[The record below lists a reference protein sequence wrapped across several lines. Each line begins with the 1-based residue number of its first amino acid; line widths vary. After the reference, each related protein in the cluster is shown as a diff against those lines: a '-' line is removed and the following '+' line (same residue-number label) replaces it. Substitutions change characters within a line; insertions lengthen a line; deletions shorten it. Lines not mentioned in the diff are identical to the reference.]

1 MNGEQKPLKKTL
13 SLMGMD
19 ILDDETRKKLNGMMR
34 QAIQADAT
42 ETAPAKYM
50 AVSGLTSYCVG
61 AWLFSLSGDWN
72 ALFAVGG
79 VMAVLSAGFILYDE
93 RTAKKRAK
101 AKAQAEI
108 ARWEHTE
115 KMMDSCSE
123 LLRDIG
129 TLNRL
134 LDDEVAVN
142 KELKERLYALEDSLL
157 DDAALEGGAQK
168 A

>member
-34 QAIQADAT
+34 QAIQADAA

-50 AVSGLTSYCVG
+50 VVSGLTSYCVG

-79 VMAVLSAGFILYDE
+79 VMACCRQGSSCMMKEPRKNAPRQKRKRKSHGGNI
-93 RTAKKRAK
+93 RKK
-101 AKAQAEI
+101 
-108 ARWEHTE
+108 
-115 KMMDSCSE
+115 
-123 LLRDIG
+123 
-129 TLNRL
+129 
-134 LDDEVAVN
+134 
-142 KELKERLYALEDSLL
+142 
-157 DDAALEGGAQK
+157 
-168 A
+168 

>member
-1 MNGEQKPLKKTL
+1 MNGEQKPLEKTL

-61 AWLFSLSGDWN
+61 AWLFSLSGDCN

-101 AKAQAEI
+101 AKAQAE
-108 ARWEHTE
+108 AY
-115 KMMDSCSE
+115 
-123 LLRDIG
+123 
-129 TLNRL
+129 
-134 LDDEVAVN
+134 
-142 KELKERLYALEDSLL
+142 KELSASITEDLIKMKEAEARLKHGWVTVKGANSTVV
-157 DDAALEGGAQK
+157 DATK
-168 A
+168 K

>member
-1 MNGEQKPLKKTL
+1 MNGEQKPLEKTL

-50 AVSGLTSYCVG
+50 VVSGLTSYCVG

-79 VMAVLSAGFILYDE
+79 VMTVLSAGFILYDE

-115 KMMDSCSE
+115 KIMDSCSE
-123 LLRDIG
+123 LLRNID

-134 LDDEVAVN
+134 LGDEVAVN
-142 KELKERLYALEDSLL
+142 KDLKERLYALEGSLL

>member
-34 QAIQADAT
+34 QAIQAHAT

-72 ALFAVGG
+72 ALLAVGG
-79 VMAVLSAGFILYDE
+79 VMAALSAGFIWYDE
-93 RTAKKRAK
+93 RMAKKRAK

-115 KMMDSCSE
+115 KMIDSCLD
-123 LLRDIG
+123 LLRDIN

>member
-1 MNGEQKPLKKTL
+1 MNGEQKSLEKTL

-19 ILDDETRKKLNGMMR
+19 PLDDETRKKLNGMMR

-72 ALFAVGG
+72 ALLAVGG
-79 VMAVLSAGFILYDE
+79 VMAALSAGFIWYDE
-93 RTAKKRAK
+93 RMAKKRAK

-115 KMMDSCSE
+115 KMIDSCLD
-123 LLRDIG
+123 LLRNID

-134 LDDEVAVN
+134 LNEEVAVN

-157 DDAALEGGAQK
+157 DDAALEGAPPK

>member
-1 MNGEQKPLKKTL
+1 MNGEQKSLEKTL

-19 ILDDETRKKLNGMMR
+19 PLDDETRKKLNGMMR

-50 AVSGLTSYCVG
+50 VVSGLTSYCVG

-93 RTAKKRAK
+93 RIAKKTRQGKSASGNRTVGTYGK
-101 AKAQAEI
+101 NDGFLFGTPARHRYAQPP
-108 ARWEHTE
+108 
-115 KMMDSCSE
+115 S
-123 LLRDIG
+123 
-129 TLNRL
+129 
-134 LDDEVAVN
+134 
-142 KELKERLYALEDSLL
+142 
-157 DDAALEGGAQK
+157 
-168 A
+168 

>member
-34 QAIQADAT
+34 QAIQADAA

-50 AVSGLTSYCVG
+50 VVSGLTSYCVG

-93 RTAKKRAK
+93 RNRTVGTYGKNDGFLFGTPARHQY
-101 AKAQAEI
+101 AQPP
-108 ARWEHTE
+108 
-115 KMMDSCSE
+115 S
-123 LLRDIG
+123 
-129 TLNRL
+129 
-134 LDDEVAVN
+134 
-142 KELKERLYALEDSLL
+142 
-157 DDAALEGGAQK
+157 
-168 A
+168 